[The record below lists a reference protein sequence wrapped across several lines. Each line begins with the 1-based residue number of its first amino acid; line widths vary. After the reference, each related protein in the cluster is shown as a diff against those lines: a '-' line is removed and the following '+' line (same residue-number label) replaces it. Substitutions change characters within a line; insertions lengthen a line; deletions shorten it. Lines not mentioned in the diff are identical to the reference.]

1 MARVAVPITTVTPVG
16 TVLDGVVVDPIGVV
30 VDPIGVDMDP
40 IGMEVDP
47 IGIAHG
53 AGTMPLSN
61 YSTMSSTQA

>member
-16 TVLDGVVVDPIGVV
+16 TALDGVVVDPIGVET
-30 VDPIGVDMDP
+30 DPIGVD
-40 IGMEVDP
+40 VDP

-53 AGTMPLSN
+53 AGTMALSN